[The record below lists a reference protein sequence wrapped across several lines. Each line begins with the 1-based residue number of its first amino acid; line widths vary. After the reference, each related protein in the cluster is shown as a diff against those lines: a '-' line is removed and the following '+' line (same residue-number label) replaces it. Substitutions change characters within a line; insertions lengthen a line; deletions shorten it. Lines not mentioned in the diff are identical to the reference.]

1 MGIDRVVPVAFDIVL
16 WHHRPALTV
25 PYEWGVF
32 ANHQLQTQSALIA
45 VLRFHVSH
53 GKRSGFMGHI
63 VATIIPIF
71 SLVILGIIARSRGFL
86 PPEFLGPANRLVYY
100 LAIPAMIFRSIA
112 SASLTR
118 QFNPTVIWLTLV
130 ALVALFFICWAGSRL
145 LRLPA
150 SIRGAFIQCSF
161 HGNLGYI
168 GLAVAFYHLG
178 ADGLARASIL
188 AAFVM
193 ILQNFLAVTVLQS
206 HRQGDAEEGRLG
218 AVAGKIVA
226 NPVIVS
232 ATVGLLFSSSGL
244 TMPLVIDRSL
254 QILSGL
260 ALPMALLIIGGSLSM
275 QLMKS
280 RMAAVLGT
288 CSLKLLV
295 LPAIGVVLFRV
306 AGQAPEDY
314 LPAVILLASPTATIA
329 YVMAREMGA
338 DSEFAVAA
346 ISATT
351 LFSAVTFSF
360 WLSLG

>member
-1 MGIDRVVPVAFDIVL
+1 
-16 WHHRPALTV
+16 
-25 PYEWGVF
+25 
-32 ANHQLQTQSALIA
+32 
-45 VLRFHVSH
+45 
-53 GKRSGFMGHI
+53 MGHI
-63 VATIIPIF
+63 LTTIIPIF
-71 SLVILGIIARSRGFL
+71 SLVIIGSIARSKGFL

-100 LAIPAMIFRSIA
+100 LAIPAMIFRAIA
-112 SASLTR
+112 NASLTR
-118 QFNPTVIWLTLV
+118 QFSPTVVWLSLV
-130 ALVALFFICWAGSRL
+130 ALVGLFFICWASSRL

-150 SIRGAFIQCSF
+150 SIRGAFMQCSF

-193 ILQNFLAVTVLQS
+193 ILQNFLAVAVLQS
-206 HRQGDAEEGRLG
+206 YRKRDTTGGRLS
-218 AVAGKIVA
+218 AVVGKIVA

-232 ATVGLLFSSSGL
+232 ATAGLLFAMSGA
-244 TMPLVIDRSL
+244 TMPMVIDRSL

-260 ALPMALLIIGGSLSM
+260 ALPMALLIIGGSLSL

-280 RMAAVLGT
+280 RLVAVLGT
-288 CSLKLLV
+288 CLLKLLI
-295 LPAIGVVLFRV
+295 LPALGVALFRL
-306 AGQAPEDY
+306 AGQDLEDY

-338 DSEFAVAA
+338 DSDFAVAA

-351 LFSAVTFSF
+351 LFSAFTFSF
-360 WLSLG
+360 WLSL

>member
-1 MGIDRVVPVAFDIVL
+1 
-16 WHHRPALTV
+16 
-25 PYEWGVF
+25 
-32 ANHQLQTQSALIA
+32 
-45 VLRFHVSH
+45 
-53 GKRSGFMGHI
+53 MGHI
-63 VATIIPIF
+63 VTTIIPIF
-71 SLVILGIIARSRGFL
+71 SLVILGTLARSKGFL
-86 PPEFLGPANRLVYY
+86 PPEFLGPANRLVFY
-100 LAIPAMIFRSIA
+100 LAIPAMIFRAIA
-112 SASLTR
+112 NASLTR

-130 ALVALFFICWAGSRL
+130 ALVVLFGICWASSWL

-193 ILQNFLAVTVLQS
+193 ILQNFLAVVVLQS
-206 HRQGDAEEGRLG
+206 HRQSDAAEGRLG
-218 AVAGKIVA
+218 AAAGKIVA

-232 ATVGLLFSSSGL
+232 ATVGLLFSMAGL

-260 ALPMALLIIGGSLSM
+260 ALPMALLIIGGSLSL
-275 QLMKS
+275 QLLKS
-280 RMAAVLGT
+280 RLAAVLGT
-288 CSLKLLV
+288 CSLKLLI
-295 LPAIGVVLFRV
+295 LPALGLVLFRV
-306 AGQAPEDY
+306 AGQNVEDY

-338 DSEFAVAA
+338 DSDFAVAA

-351 LFSAVTFSF
+351 LLSAVTFSF
-360 WLSLG
+360 WLSVG

>member
-1 MGIDRVVPVAFDIVL
+1 MVWRPLLLESSCGIIAR
-16 WHHRPALTV
+16 
-25 PYEWGVF
+25 
-32 ANHQLQTQSALIA
+32 LQMLSTKIA
-45 VLRFHVSH
+45 VFSFQVSR
-53 GKRSGFMGHI
+53 GKRFVFMGHI
-63 VATIIPIF
+63 VTTIIPIF
-71 SLVILGIIARSRGFL
+71 SLVILGTIARSKGFL

-100 LAIPAMIFRSIA
+100 LAIPAMIFRAIA
-112 SASLTR
+112 NASLTR

-130 ALVALFFICWAGSRL
+130 ALVVLFLICWAGSRL
-145 LRLPA
+145 LKLPP

-178 ADGLARASIL
+178 ADGLARASII

-193 ILQNFLAVTVLQS
+193 ILQNFLAVAALQS
-206 HRQGDAEEGRLG
+206 HRQTDAAGNRLS
-218 AVAGKIVA
+218 AVAGKIAA

-232 ATVGLLFSSSGL
+232 ATVGLLFSMAGITL
-244 TMPLVIDRSL
+244 PLVIDRSL

-260 ALPMALLIIGGSLSM
+260 ALPMALLIIGGSLSL
-275 QLMKS
+275 QLMQS
-280 RMAAVLGT
+280 RLAAILGA
-288 CSLKLLV
+288 CLLKLLI
-295 LPAIGVVLFRV
+295 LPALGVVLFRI
-306 AGQAPEDY
+306 AGQDIQDY
-314 LPAVILLASPTATIA
+314 MPAVILLASPTATIA

-351 LFSAVTFSF
+351 LLSAVTFSF